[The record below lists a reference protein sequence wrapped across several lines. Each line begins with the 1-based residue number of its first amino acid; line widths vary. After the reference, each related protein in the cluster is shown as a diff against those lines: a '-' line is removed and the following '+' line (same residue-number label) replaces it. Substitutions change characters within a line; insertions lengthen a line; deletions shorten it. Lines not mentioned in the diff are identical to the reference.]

1 MHLKGRRLEEDPR
14 YWDNEMDPG
23 AKRARVLFFQ
33 HFSRRNRSGV
43 RIGHFHSSLKSRTLE
58 VSPVPRDEEINLGA
72 TAPRFV
78 RLRAYNFREGTRT
91 GIGEGRRF
99 ETKAGHL
106 RRLENDAYA
115 NFRNSFSNRYGHFDK
130 FTKIIVNFLIS
141 TKQIVKLRV

>member
-1 MHLKGRRLEEDPR
+1 MGLRCSQPGPQYVLHNQGRQLVNGIAASPR

-43 RIGHFHSSLKSRTLE
+43 RIGHFHSSLKSRRLE

-99 ETKAGHL
+99 ETRLGTFGDSKTTPMPISGIRFPIDTATSINL
-106 RRLENDAYA
+106 R
-115 NFRNSFSNRYGHFDK
+115 K
-130 FTKIIVNFLIS
+130 
-141 TKQIVKLRV
+141 